1 MYTDLPIDPLPASRR
16 RSPAALRL
24 FMLSALCLFTCAQPI
39 LAAQPIDRIVA
50 VVNDEV
56 ITESELNARLDE
68 VSKRIS
74 AQKIP
79 APPGNILKKQVLE
92 RTILEHLQSQMARQM
107 GIEAGKDK
115 VDAALQNIAE
125 QNHMSLTDLYKTLA
139 QDGVSQ
145 DTLREQ
151 IRSQILI
158 QQLVEREI
166 GNRITVSDAEVD
178 NFLANSENLGGG
190 TEYELSHILISL
202 PESAT
207 PEVIQ
212 RTRQRAEDVLQT
224 LRQGGAFDQAAIA
237 NSQGENALEGGK
249 LGWKKT
255 GQLPALFVS
264 ALKTMQPGDVSDVL
278 RSPGGF
284 HILKLQDKRGGKKTL
299 TITQTHAR
307 HILLRTNAI
316 VTPQDAWQRL
326 NKLRLRIQ
334 NGDDFAVLA
343 KSNSEDPGSASS
355 GGDLGWV
362 NPGQTVPEFEKAM
375 NALKPNEISAPV
387 QTPFGLHLIQALER
401 RQRDVTSERDQADA
415 RQQIHARKTDER
427 YAQWVRQLRDEAYIE
442 YRIDLE

>member
-1 MYTDLPIDPLPASRR
+1 MPSSRR
-16 RSPAALRL
+16 RTPAALRHL
-24 FMLSALCLFTCAQPI
+24 LLAALCLITCWQPVQ
-39 LAAQPIDRIVA
+39 ASEPIDRIVA

-68 VSKRIS
+68 VSKRIA
-74 AQKIP
+74 AQKIQ

-92 RTILEHLQSQMARQM
+92 RAILEHLQAQMAQQM
-107 GIEAGKDK
+107 GIEAGSDK
-115 VDAALQNIAE
+115 VDAALQNVAE
-125 QNHMSLTDLYKTLA
+125 QNHMSLPELYKTVA
-139 QDGVSQ
+139 HDGMSQ
-145 DTLREQ
+145 DAFREQ
-151 IRSQILI
+151 IRNQILI

-166 GNRITVSDAEVD
+166 GNRITVSDAEVE
-178 NFLANSENLGGG
+178 NFLANSENLDGG

-202 PESAT
+202 PEAAT

-212 RTRQRAEDVLQT
+212 RTRQHAEDVLKT
-224 LRQGGAFDQAAIA
+224 LRQGGAFDQAAVA

-255 GQLPALFVS
+255 GQLPTLFVN
-264 ALKTMQPGDVSDVL
+264 ALKTMQPGDVSDLL

-316 VTPQDAWQRL
+316 VTAQEAWQRL

-343 KSNSEDPGSASS
+343 KSNSEDPGSASN

-375 NALKPNEISAPV
+375 NALKPNELSGPI
-387 QTPFGLHLIQALER
+387 QTPFGLHLIQVLER
-401 RQRDVTSERDQADA
+401 RQRDVTNEHDQADA

-442 YRIDLE
+442 YRINLD

>member
-1 MYTDLPIDPLPASRR
+1 MHIDPHIDPMPSARR
-16 RSPAALRL
+16 RTLAARRHLL
-24 FMLSALCLFTCAQPI
+24 LSVLCLITCWQPVQ
-39 LAAQPIDRIVA
+39 ASEPIDRIVA

-68 VSKRIS
+68 VSKRI
-74 AQKIP
+74 ATQKIS

-92 RTILEHLQSQMARQM
+92 RTILEHLQSQMAQQM
-107 GIEAGKDK
+107 GIEAGSDK

-125 QNHMSLTDLYKTLA
+125 QNHMSLPDLYKTLA
-139 QDGVSQ
+139 HDGVSQ
-145 DTLREQ
+145 EAFREQ
-151 IRSQILI
+151 IRTQILI

-166 GNRITVSDAEVD
+166 GNRITVSDAEVE
-178 NFLANSENLGGG
+178 NFLANSENLDGG

-207 PEVIQ
+207 PEIIQ
-212 RTRQRAEDVLQT
+212 QTRQRAEDVLKT

-249 LGWKKT
+249 LGWKKI
-255 GQLPALFVS
+255 GQLPTLFVN
-264 ALKTMQPGDVSDVL
+264 ALKTMQPGDVSDLL

-316 VTPQDAWQRL
+316 VTAQEAWQRL

-343 KSNSEDPGSASS
+343 KSNSEDPGSASN

-375 NALKPNEISAPV
+375 NTLKPNEISGPI
-387 QTPFGLHLIQALER
+387 QTPFGLHLIQVLER
-401 RQRDVTSERDQADA
+401 RQRDVTNEHDQSDA

-442 YRIDLE
+442 YRIDLD

>member
-1 MYTDLPIDPLPASRR
+1 MHTDLPINPPAPSRP
-16 RSPAALRL
+16 RSSVRRL
-24 FMLSALCLFTCAQPI
+24 FLLSALCLVAHWQPA
-39 LAAQPIDRIVA
+39 LAAEPIDRIVA

-68 VSKRIS
+68 VGKRIA
-74 AQKIP
+74 AQKIS
-79 APPGNILKKQVLE
+79 APPENILKKQVLE
-92 RTILEHLQSQMARQM
+92 RTILEHLQLQLAQQMN
-107 GIEAGKDK
+107 IEAGKDK
-115 VDAALQNIAE
+115 VDAALENIAE
-125 QNHMSLTDLYKTLA
+125 QNHMSLPELYKTVEH
-139 QDGVSQ
+139 DGISQ
-145 DTLREQ
+145 DAFREQ
-151 IRSQILI
+151 IHNQIII

-166 GNRITVSDAEVD
+166 GNRISVSDAEVE
-178 NFLANSENLGGG
+178 NFLANSENLDGG
-190 TEYELSHILISL
+190 TEYELSHILITL

-212 RTRQRAEDVLQT
+212 RTRQHADEVLRG

-255 GQLPALFVS
+255 GQLPTLFVN

-284 HILKLQDKRGGKKTL
+284 HILKLLDKRGGKKNL
-299 TITQTHAR
+299 TITQTHTR
-307 HILLRTNAI
+307 HILLRTNEI

-334 NGDDFAVLA
+334 NGDDFAALA
-343 KSNSEDPGSASS
+343 KANSEDPGSASN

-375 NALKPNEISAPV
+375 NALKINEISAPI
-387 QTPFGLHLIQALER
+387 QTPFGLHLIQVLER
-401 RQRDVTSERDQADA
+401 RQHDITNERDQADA

-442 YRIDLE
+442 YRIKLE

>member
-1 MYTDLPIDPLPASRR
+1 
-16 RSPAALRL
+16 
-24 FMLSALCLFTCAQPI
+24 MLSALCLFTCGQPV
-39 LAAQPIDRIVA
+39 LAAEPIDRIVA
-50 VVNDEV
+50 VVNDQV
-56 ITESELNARLDE
+56 ITESELNARLGE
-68 VSKRIS
+68 VSKRIA
-74 AQKIP
+74 AQKIS

-92 RTILEHLQSQMARQM
+92 RTILEHLQSQLAQQM

-125 QNHMSLTDLYKTLA
+125 QNHMSLPDLYKTLA

-145 DTLREQ
+145 DTFREQ

-166 GNRITVSDAEVD
+166 GNRITVSEAEVE
-178 NFLANSENLGGG
+178 NFLANSENLDGG

-202 PESAT
+202 PEAAT

-212 RTRQRAEDVLQT
+212 RTHQRAEDVLQT
-224 LRQGGAFDQAAIA
+224 LRQGGAFDQAAVA

-249 LGWKKT
+249 LGWKKA
-255 GQLPALFVS
+255 GQLPALFVN

-299 TITQTHAR
+299 TITQTQAR

-316 VTPQDAWQRL
+316 VTPEEAWQRM

-343 KSNSEDPGSASS
+343 KSNSEDPGSASN

-387 QTPFGLHLIQALER
+387 QTPFGLHLIQVLER
-401 RQRDVTSERDQADA
+401 RQRDVTNERDQADA